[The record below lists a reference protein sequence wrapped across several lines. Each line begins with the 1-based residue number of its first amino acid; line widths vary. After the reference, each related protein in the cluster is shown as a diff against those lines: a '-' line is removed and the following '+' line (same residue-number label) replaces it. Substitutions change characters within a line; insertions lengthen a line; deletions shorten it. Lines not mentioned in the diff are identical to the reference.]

1 MEGIYDQ
8 SPLSSLINSISP
20 ILNVILGSRS
30 VPLFEFRN
38 LDDIKT
44 SEMEDFMCKVD
55 STIQDLHKTYA
66 VAPTPPD
73 DPAESTSTNPSP
85 AAVAPVDPP
94 SQPSCFPNP
103 TERFRDSH
111 KNPLI
116 KATEKFCHDYAANS
130 IPIGP
135 INIAHTIIA
144 NYQPQTGR
152 QLARVELEY
161 KSNMGTQADVYDISI
176 TSVDNCTPPGGD
188 FNLSTPVADNQCA
201 DILYNAWGNCKSF
214 YLFFSPFPFFPLCLS
229 LCVSFSTSLPK
240 FLFESFFFFF

>member
-1 MEGIYDQ
+1 MG
-8 SPLSSLINSISP
+8 
-20 ILNVILGSRS
+20 
-30 VPLFEFRN
+30 
-38 LDDIKT
+38 
-44 SEMEDFMCKVD
+44 KVD

-130 IPIGP
+130 IPIEP

-214 YLFFSPFPFFPLCLS
+214 YLFFPPSPFS
-229 LCVSFSTSLPK
+229 LCVFPFACHFLPPSQNFSS
-240 FLFESFFFFF
+240 SHFFFFLLITMAPPPPLPSR